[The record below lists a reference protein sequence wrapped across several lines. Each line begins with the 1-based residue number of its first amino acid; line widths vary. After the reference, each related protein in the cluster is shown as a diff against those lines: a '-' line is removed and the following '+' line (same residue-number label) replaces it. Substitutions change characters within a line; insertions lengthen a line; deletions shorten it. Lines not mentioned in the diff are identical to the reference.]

1 MMATD
6 AKTGYLNGYDVRFNR
21 RKYGSKTFTWVQ
33 YLIDGETEW
42 QEIQEPWP
50 CLSPKRSEVHAAV
63 LQELNQVH

>member
-1 MMATD
+1 
-6 AKTGYLNGYDVRFNR
+6 VRFNR